1 MKRQPDN
8 QDVIDASRESDIY
21 EEENNEKDMNVKSTS
36 GVGYVLIA
44 VVAGLAPQIIMRWLD
59 GVDKTPTQVALVEIK
74 TQVANLTIQVT
85 RLTDQPYVRRDEIE
99 SRLSG
104 LDRRIGDLERQ
115 HEQSHR

>member
-1 MKRQPDN
+1 MSREPDN
-8 QDVIDASRESDIY
+8 LETIDAEDND
-21 EEENNEKDMNVKSTS
+21 EEGMNVKNPT

-44 VVAGLAPQIIMRWLD
+44 VVAGLAPQVIMRWLD

-104 LDRRIGDLERQ
+104 LDRRIADIERQ
-115 HEQSHR
+115 HEQPRR